1 MKKLILFLF
10 IALNIFACKESE
22 NERKTRFFC
31 SYMKEHF
38 SNFEIEDG
46 EYLFILPR
54 GCEPCK
60 NGCIN
65 MLYLMQEINGKEDL
79 LNKNYVAML
88 ISKESI
94 ERYSP
99 KILTLHKNVLVD
111 TTNMLDKMY
120 FDIYGISVLKI
131 KDKKIVG
138 SKSMSIKDYE
148 KDPKLFFK
156 TRL

>member
-1 MKKLILFLF
+1 
-10 IALNIFACKESE
+10 
-22 NERKTRFFC
+22 
-31 SYMKEHF
+31 MKEHF